1 MFALLDKVNSDMM
14 EDDIDNLRNNSDTEF
29 VLEENW
35 KNELDYD
42 DKLLNL
48 LVPKANYLVVVN
60 PIIEKRL
67 EEGISKAEKEV

>member
-42 DKLLNL
+42 DELLNL